1 MWEKLEYYLGTL
13 WDCLLMSNEIMHKER
28 GKGVSTLIKF
38 KCKRSKYKH
47 NEYSVGLTEGA
58 SLMEGEAEGA

>member
-1 MWEKLEYYLGTL
+1 MWEKSEYYLGTL

-28 GKGVSTLIKF
+28 GNGVSTLIK
-38 KCKRSKYKH
+38 CTRSKYKH
-47 NEYSVGLTEGA
+47 NEYSVGLTEGT